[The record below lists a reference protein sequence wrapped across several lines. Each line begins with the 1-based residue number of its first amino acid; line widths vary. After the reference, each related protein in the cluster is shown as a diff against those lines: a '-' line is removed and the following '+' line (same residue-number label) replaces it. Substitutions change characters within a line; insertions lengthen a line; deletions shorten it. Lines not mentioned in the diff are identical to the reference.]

1 MKRFF
6 LVSILSI
13 AVFSIGYSQSKAEKE
28 AAALALFE
36 SAKAA
41 IESKDFVIVP
51 DSYEKEDGTME
62 TNTDNS
68 HFLAYEGG
76 QYLFLQGSIVCNN
89 NYTNKTTVNSFEQK
103 IDKKGNLSVL
113 MQISGSQVNAR
124 VEIMVRKGTNYA
136 EVIIT
141 PSNGKTKTF
150 SGEIVPRSKAK
161 YYKKSNII

>member
-1 MKRFF
+1 MKRF
-6 LVSILSI
+6 LLI
-13 AVFSIGYSQSKAEKE
+13 AIMSFVAFSVGYSQNKAEKE
-28 AAALALFE
+28 AAAQVLFE

-51 DSYEKEDGTME
+51 DSYENEDGSME

-103 IDKKGNLSVL
+103 VDKKGNLSVL
-113 MQISGSQVNAR
+113 MQISGSQINAR

-141 PSNGKTKTF
+141 PSSGKTKKF
-150 SGEIVPRSKAK
+150 SGEVVPRSKAK